1 MLPFI
6 KKNEMTLQ
14 QYTLV
19 YWDWEV
25 LRCEDAEHKKGHPGA
40 EKSVFEHILALY

>member
-6 KKNEMTLQ
+6 KKNKMTLQ
-14 QYTLV
+14 QYTLL

-25 LRCEDAEHKKGHPGA
+25 LRYEDAEYKKDHPGA